1 MKAFDIMKHIKND
14 KEYYAITKRID
25 ELLEIV
31 SDENY
36 NIVTE
41 SIELEFLS
49 SLVEEYENKHFPVS
63 IPSLA
68 EVLRL
73 RMYEMNINQSQ
84 LAILLGV
91 SSSRISEYLAGKE
104 PTLQVAK
111 TIYEKLNVSAN
122 VIFGINPVLQPNAS
136 ALEYVK
142 IPPVL

>member
-1 MKAFDIMKHIKND
+1 MKHIKND
-14 KEYYAITKRID
+14 KEYYAIIKRIN
-25 ELLEIV
+25 ELLAIV

-36 NIVTE
+36 DTVTE

-49 SLVEEYENKHFPVS
+49 SLVEEYENKYFPVS

-84 LAILLGV
+84 LALLLGV
-91 SSSRISEYLAGKE
+91 SPSRISEYLAGKE

-111 TIYEKLNVSAN
+111 NIYEKLNVSAN
-122 VIFGINPVLQPNAS
+122 VIFGTNPGS
-136 ALEYVK
+136 EYSEK
-142 IPPVL
+142 

>member
-63 IPSLA
+63 
-68 EVLRL
+68 
-73 RMYEMNINQSQ
+73 
-84 LAILLGV
+84 
-91 SSSRISEYLAGKE
+91 
-104 PTLQVAK
+104 
-111 TIYEKLNVSAN
+111 
-122 VIFGINPVLQPNAS
+122 QPNAS

-142 IPPVL
+142 IPHVL